1 MADVKW
7 IKLSTGIFDNR
18 KIRQIECL
26 PDGDSIIVIWMKLL
40 CLAGEINDCGMVYFT
55 REIPYTDQMLS
66 QQFNRPLTTIQMA
79 LNTFQ
84 QFGMIQLIDNILH
97 ISNWEKYQ
105 NVEGMER
112 IREQNRLRKQK
123 QRERQKL
130 LPSMSQDSHVTV
142 TQCHATEEDIEE
154 DKEKDI
160 ERDKKIDYNGIMD
173 AYNTI
178 CPSFPAIRSLSEA
191 RKKAIKA
198 RLNTYTVE
206 DIHEVF
212 RKAEASDFLKGKND
226 RNWQANFDWIMKDAN
241 IAKILDGNY
250 DNRTQPVTSSNKTAQ
265 QLDEFYDMAARWAEG
280 G

>member
-112 IREQNRLRKQK
+112 IREQNRPIAIWLIASTMYFLNIFFIYPSYLI
-123 QRERQKL
+123 L
-130 LPSMSQDSHVTV
+130 LSFLNVAV
-142 TQCHATEEDIEE
+142 EE
-154 DKEKDI
+154 
-160 ERDKKIDYNGIMD
+160 
-173 AYNTI
+173 T
-178 CPSFPAIRSLSEA
+178 L
-191 RKKAIKA
+191 
-198 RLNTYTVE
+198 
-206 DIHEVF
+206 
-212 RKAEASDFLKGKND
+212 
-226 RNWQANFDWIMKDAN
+226 
-241 IAKILDGNY
+241 
-250 DNRTQPVTSSNKTAQ
+250 
-265 QLDEFYDMAARWAEG
+265 
-280 G
+280 

>member
-26 PDGDSIIVIWMKLL
+26 PDGDSIIVIWVKLL

-55 REIPYTDQMLS
+55 REIPYTDQMLA

-105 NVEGMER
+105 NIEGLEK
-112 IREQNRLRKQK
+112 IREQTRKRVAKCRENKRL
-123 QRERQKL
+123 L
-130 LPSMSQDSHVTV
+130 LESNVTCNVTV
-142 TQCHATEEDIEE
+142 TDSNATEEDIEE

-160 ERDKKIDYNGIMD
+160 EREKKIDYNGIMD

-178 CPSFPAIRSLSEA
+178 CPSFPTIRSLSEA

-206 DIHEVF
+206 DIHEAF

-241 IAKILDGNY
+241 MAKILDGNY
-250 DNRTQPVTSSNKTAQ
+250 DNRVQQPTNKTAQ

>member
-7 IKLSTGIFDNR
+7 IKLSTDIFDNR

-26 PDGDSIIVIWMKLL
+26 PDGDSIIVIWVKLM

-55 REIPYTDQMLS
+55 REIPYTDQMLA
-66 QQFNRPLTTIQMA
+66 QQFNRPLTTVQMA

-84 QFGMIQLIDNILH
+84 QFGMIQVIDNILH

-112 IREQNRLRKQK
+112 IREQNRLRQKKWYDKQK
-123 QRERQKL
+123 A
-130 LPSMSQDSHVTV
+130 LPNVRNNVSI
-142 TQCHATEEDIEE
+142 TQSNATEEDIEE

-178 CPSFPAIRSLSEA
+178 CHSFPSIRSLSEA

-212 RKAEASDFLKGKND
+212 RKAESSDFLKGKND

-250 DNRTQPVTSSNKTAQ
+250 DNRVQQPSLNKTAQ